1 MFLWIER
8 VKDMPATTFDTL
20 KFVKALKAAGF
31 DDAQAEVLS
40 EALKEAQDIRL
51 ADLATKADLRAL
63 ELKMEGELKVLKWM
77 VGAILA
83 GIVSLLLKAF
93 FMR

>member
-1 MFLWIER
+1 
-8 VKDMPATTFDTL
+8 MPATTFDTF
-20 KFVKALKAAGF
+20 KFVKALRAVGF

-40 EALKEAQDIRL
+40 EALKDAQDIRL
-51 ADLATKADLRAL
+51 ADLATKADLREL
-63 ELKMEGELKVLKWM
+63 ELKMEGELKLLKWM

-83 GIVSLLLKAF
+83 GIVSLVLKAF